1 MTSEAIKII
10 DVNILTGLDGEVQ
23 LLLKVDKQI
32 QDRARIAVQKAA
44 ERLKQGKEVGVTVE
58 QIKRRRSLDANAY
71 FHVLCSK
78 IAEKTRLS
86 MDEVKS
92 NMVVNYGA
100 PMYAVTIPSNADI
113 SAMWAYSRF
122 IGEDNGKAEYW
133 LYKQT
138 HTLNSSEM
146 ARLINGAIQEAQQ
159 LDIQTLTPN
168 ELADI
173 QRKWEEH
180 NDSNKKARDVS

>member
-1 MTSEAIKII
+1 MENVII
-10 DVNILTGLDGEVQ
+10 VKNANLLQGFDGALQ
-23 LLLKVDKQI
+23 LVFNVDERFRTQAT
-32 QDRARIAVQKAA
+32 QTVSTAL
-44 ERLKQGKEVGVTVE
+44 ERLKQGKQVGVTVE
-58 QIKRRRSLDANAY
+58 QIKRRRSQDANAY

-146 ARLINGAIQEAQQ
+146 ARLINGTIQEAQQ
-159 LDIQTLTPN
+159 LDIETITPR
-168 ELADI
+168 ELAEM
-173 QRKWEEH
+173 QEKWEATH
-180 NDSNKKARDVS
+180 GSNG

>member
-1 MTSEAIKII
+1 MTSEAIKIT

-78 IAEKTRLS
+78 ISEKTKLA
-86 MDEVKS
+86 MEDVKT
-92 NMVVNYGA
+92 NLVLNYGT
-100 PMYAVTIPSNADI
+100 PMYIVSLPIEADI
-113 SAMWAYSRF
+113 STMWAYSQYV
-122 IGEDNGKAEYW
+122 GEVDGKAQYM

-168 ELADI
+168 ELAEI

>member
-1 MTSEAIKII
+1 MTKEQLKINKA
-10 DVNILTGLDGEVQ
+10 DILASFNGDLQLVFHLDKQ
-23 LLLKVDKQI
+23 LLNQA
-32 QDRARIAVQKAA
+32 QHAVQTAN

-78 IAEKTRLS
+78 IAEKTGLS

-92 NMVVNYGA
+92 NMVVNYGT
-100 PMYAVTIPSNADI
+100 PMYMVTIPSDADI
-113 SAMWAYSRF
+113 STMWAYSLYV
-122 IGEDNGKAEYW
+122 GERDGQAQYL

-146 ARLINGAIQEAQQ
+146 ARLIDGVIQEAQQ
-159 LDIQTLTPN
+159 LDIQTLTPR
-168 ELADI
+168 ELVAI
-173 QRKWEEH
+173 EQKWEA
-180 NDSNKKARDVS
+180 NT

>member
-1 MTSEAIKII
+1 MTEQLQIQSAN
-10 DVNILTGLDGEVQ
+10 VLQGLDGRLQ
-23 LLLKVDKQI
+23 LVFDLDGRL
-32 QDRARIAVQKAA
+32 QKKALTVA
-44 ERLKQGKEVGVTVE
+44 QTAIERLKQGKEVGVTVE

-78 IAEKTRLS
+78 IAEKTGLS

-100 PMYAVTIPSNADI
+100 PLYAVTIPSDADI
-113 SAMWAYSRF
+113 STMWAYSRF

-146 ARLINGAIQEAQQ
+146 AKLIKGTIQEAQQ
-159 LDIQTLTPN
+159 LDIATITPR
-168 ELADI
+168 ELAELE
-173 QRKWEEH
+173 QKWE
-180 NDSNKKARDVS
+180 ARYDRTK